1 MLILGIETSC
11 DETSAAVV
19 EDGQLIHSNVIRSQE
34 DLHER
39 YGGVVPELASRRHVT
54 AIIPVIDLA
63 LRDADVSKSE
73 IDAIAVTEGPGL
85 AGSLLVGMNTAK
97 SLGMAWD
104 VPLIP
109 VNHLEGHIYSNW
121 LTEDPGDST
130 FLPPRFPCVCLIVSG
145 GHTELILIRDHGQFE
160 VLGRTIDDAAGEAF
174 DKGARI
180 LRLGFPGGPAIQR
193 AAAEGKRGHHTF
205 PRAWL
210 GDSYDFSFSGLK
222 TALLREVEKYKREP
236 SRPKKVVST
245 EPFPVHEPPEY
256 SPNMPASDIAAD
268 FQDAIVDVL
277 VQKTA
282 RAAQEHRAAMV
293 VLAGGVAAN
302 SMLRGRL
309 EQALSVPLRCPS
321 IRLCTDNGAMIAGA
335 GYYLYQRGI
344 TASFDLDI
352 SPQLPLVSDT
362 ALSKGPSHNQR

>member
-1 MLILGIETSC
+1 MRILGIETSC

-19 EDGQLIHSNVIRSQE
+19 ADGQHILSNVIRSQE

-54 AIIPVIDLA
+54 AIIPTIAVA
-63 LRDADVSKSE
+63 LGDAGVEKKD

-97 SLGMAWD
+97 ALSLAWD

-109 VNHLEGHIYSNW
+109 VNHLEGHVYSNW
-121 LTEDPGDST
+121 LTDDPDDPT
-130 FLPPRFPCVCLIVSG
+130 FQPPRFPLICLIVSG
-145 GHTELILIRDHGQFE
+145 GHTELVLMRDHGHYD

-180 LRLGFPGGPAIQR
+180 LNLGFPGGPAIQR
-193 AAAEGKRGHHTF
+193 ASDEGKLGRHPF

-210 GDSYDFSFSGLK
+210 GDTYDFSFSGLK
-222 TALLREVEKYKREP
+222 TALLREVEKYRREP
-236 SRPKKVVST
+236 ARPRKVVSGG
-245 EPFPVHEPPEY
+245 PFPVHEPPEY
-256 SPNMPASDIAAD
+256 APNMPANDIAAD

-282 RAAQEHRAAMV
+282 RAAHEHRAAMV
-293 VLAGGVAAN
+293 ILAGGVASN
-302 SMLRGRL
+302 RLLRRKL
-309 EQALSVPLRCPS
+309 ESVLEVPLRYPEPV
-321 IRLCTDNGAMIAGA
+321 LCTDNGAMIAGA
-335 GYYLYQRGI
+335 AHYLYARGI
-344 TASFDLDI
+344 TASLDLDI
-352 SPQLPLVSDT
+352 SPQLPLTTETS
-362 ALSKGPSHNQR
+362 LPS

>member
-19 EDGQLIHSNVIRSQE
+19 ADGERIRSNVIRSQD

-54 AIIPVIDLA
+54 AIIPTIDVA
-63 LRDADVSKSE
+63 VSDAGISKGE

-85 AGSLLVGMNTAK
+85 AGSLLVGVNVAK
-97 SLGMAWD
+97 SLSLSWD

-121 LTEDPGDST
+121 LFPGDDITGFS
-130 FLPPRFPCVCLIVSG
+130 PPRFPCVCLIVSG
-145 GHTELILIRDHGQFE
+145 GHTELVLIKDHGKYE
-160 VLGRTIDDAAGEAF
+160 ILGRTIDDAAGEAF

-193 AAAEGKRGHHTF
+193 AASDGKLGHHTF

-210 GDSYDFSFSGLK
+210 SDSYDFSFSGLK
-222 TALLREVEKYKREP
+222 TALLREVDQYR
-236 SRPKKVVST
+236 RPRTKPKQVVST
-245 EPFPVHEPPEY
+245 EPFPAHEPPDY
-256 SPNMPASDIAAD
+256 APNMPAADIAAD

-277 VQKTA
+277 VKKTV
-282 RAAQEHRAAMV
+282 RAAEEHRAAMV
-293 VLAGGVAAN
+293 LLAGGVASNAL
-302 SMLRGRL
+302 LRRRL
-309 EQALSVPLRCPS
+309 DSSLDVPLRVPDPL
-321 IRLCTDNGAMIAGA
+321 LCTDNGAMIACA
-335 GYYLYQRGI
+335 GYYLYRRGI
-344 TASFDLDI
+344 TASLDLDA
-352 SPQLPLVSDT
+352 SPQLPLEADT
-362 ALSKGPSHNQR
+362 ALV

>member
-1 MLILGIETSC
+1 MQILGIETSC

-19 EDGQLIHSNVIRSQE
+19 SDGRIIRSNVIRSQE

-54 AIIPVIDLA
+54 AIIPAIDVALQDAGLA
-63 LRDADVSKSE
+63 ADE

-97 SLGMAWD
+97 ALSMAWG

-121 LTEDPGDST
+121 LTEVADDPT
-130 FLPPRFPCVCLIVSG
+130 FQPPRFPLVCLIVSG
-145 GHTELILIRDHGQFE
+145 GHTELVLMRDHGRFD
-160 VLGRTIDDAAGEAF
+160 VLGKTIDDAAGEAF

-180 LRLGFPGGPAIQR
+180 LNLGFPGGPAIQR
-193 AAAEGKRGHHTF
+193 AAADGQLGRHPF

-222 TALLREVEKYKREP
+222 TALLREVEKYRREP
-236 SRPKKVVST
+236 TRPRKVVSSG
-245 EPFPVHEPPEY
+245 PFPVHEPPEY
-256 SPNMPASDIAAD
+256 APNMPAADIAAD

-282 RAAQEHRAAMV
+282 RAAVEYRAAMV
-293 VLAGGVAAN
+293 VLAGGVASN
-302 SMLRGRL
+302 SLLRRKL
-309 EQALSVPLRCPS
+309 ESALEVPLRFPEP
-321 IRLCTDNGAMIAGA
+321 ILCTDNGAMIAGA
-335 GYYLYQRGI
+335 GYYLYSRGV

-352 SPQLPLVSDT
+352 SPQLPLATETSLT
-362 ALSKGPSHNQR
+362 

>member
-11 DETSAAVV
+11 DETSVAVV
-19 EDGQLIHSNVIRSQE
+19 SDGRLIRSNIIRSQE

-39 YGGVVPELASRRHVT
+39 YGGVVPELASRRHLT
-54 AIIPVIDLA
+54 AIVPAIDVA
-63 LRDADVSKSE
+63 LSDAGVTSDD

-97 SLGMAWD
+97 ALALAWG

-121 LTEDPGDST
+121 LTEDDSDVS
-130 FLPPRFPCVCLIVSG
+130 FQPPRFPCVCLVVSG
-145 GHTELILIRDHGQFE
+145 GHTELVLIRDHGHYD

-193 AAAEGKRGHHTF
+193 AATEGKMGHHTF

-210 GDSYDFSFSGLK
+210 GDTYDFSFSGLK
-222 TALLREVEKYKREP
+222 TALLREVDKYRREQ

-245 EPFPVHEPPEY
+245 EPFPVHEPPDY
-256 SPNMPASDIAAD
+256 APNMPASDIAAD

-277 VQKTA
+277 VKKTA

-293 VLAGGVAAN
+293 ILAGGVASN
-302 SMLRGRL
+302 TMLRRRL
-309 EQALSVPLRCPS
+309 ESTLTIPLRYPAPL
-321 IRLCTDNGAMIAGA
+321 LCTDNGAMIAGA
-335 GYYLYQRGI
+335 GFYLYRRGI
-344 TASFDLDI
+344 TAELDLDI
-352 SPQLPLVSDT
+352 SPQLPLATETSL
-362 ALSKGPSHNQR
+362 A

>member
-1 MLILGIETSC
+1 MRILGIETSC

-19 EDGQLIHSNVIRSQE
+19 QDGRVILSNIIRSQE

-39 YGGVVPELASRRHVT
+39 YGGVVPELASRRHIT
-54 AIIPVIDLA
+54 AIIPVIDVALQDAGLA
-63 LRDADVSKSE
+63 AED

-85 AGSLLVGMNTAK
+85 AGSLLVGLNTAK
-97 SLGMAWD
+97 SLACAWG

-121 LTEDPGDST
+121 LTTPEDDAT
-130 FLPPRFPCVCLIVSG
+130 FQPPRFPCICLVVSG
-145 GHTELILIRDHGQFE
+145 GHTELVLIRDHGQYE

-180 LRLGFPGGPAIQR
+180 LRLGFPGGPAIQ
-193 AAAEGKRGHHTF
+193 AAASEGKLGHHTF

-222 TALLREVEKYKREP
+222 TALLREVNKYKREP
-236 SRPKKVVST
+236 ARPKKLVST

-256 SPNMPASDIAAD
+256 ASNMPAADIAAD

-282 RAAQEHRAAMV
+282 RAAQEKRAAMV
-293 VLAGGVAAN
+293 LLAGGVASN
-302 SMLRGRL
+302 SLLRKRL
-309 EQALSVPLRCPS
+309 ESALDIPLRYPTPV
-321 IRLCTDNGAMIAGA
+321 LCTDNGAVIAGA
-335 GYYLYQRGI
+335 AYYLFQRGI
-344 TASFDLDI
+344 TASVDLDI
-352 SPQLPLVSDT
+352 SPQLPLASST
-362 ALSKGPSHNQR
+362 ALS

>member
-1 MLILGIETSC
+1 MLVLGIETSC

-19 EDGQLIHSNVIRSQE
+19 EDGRVIRSNVIRSQE

-54 AIIPVIDLA
+54 AIIPAIDVA
-63 LRDADVSKSE
+63 LKDARVEKSD

-85 AGSLLVGMNTAK
+85 AGSLLVGLNTAK
-97 SLGMAWD
+97 SLSLAWD

-121 LTEDPGDST
+121 LTDRENDST
-130 FLPPRFPCVCLIVSG
+130 FQPPRFPCVCLIVSG
-145 GHTELILIRDHGQFE
+145 GHTELVLIRDHGHYE

-193 AAAEGKRGHHTF
+193 ASAEGKMGHHTF

-210 GDSYDFSFSGLK
+210 RDTYDFSFSGLK
-222 TALLREVEKYKREP
+222 TALLREVEKYKRE
-236 SRPKKVVST
+236 SVRTKKVVSSD
-245 EPFPVHEPPEY
+245 PFPVHEPPEY
-256 SPNMPASDIAAD
+256 APNMPAADIAAD

-277 VQKTA
+277 VQKTV
-282 RAAQEHRAAMV
+282 RAAEEHRAAMV
-293 VLAGGVAAN
+293 VLAGGVASNAL
-302 SMLRGRL
+302 LRKRL
-309 EQALSVPLRCPS
+309 ESKLSIPFRYPEPL
-321 IRLCTDNGAMIAGA
+321 LCTDNGAMIAGA
-335 GYYLYQRGI
+335 GFYLYQRGI
-344 TASFDLDI
+344 TASLDLDI
-352 SPQLPLVSDT
+352 SPQLPLVTET
-362 ALSKGPSHNQR
+362 ALV

>member
-1 MLILGIETSC
+1 MRILGIETSC

-19 EDGQLIHSNVIRSQE
+19 SDGRVIHSNIIRSQE

-54 AIIPVIDLA
+54 AIIPTIDLA
-63 LRDADVSKSE
+63 LKDAGIDRDD
-73 IDAIAVTEGPGL
+73 IDAVAVTEGPGL
-85 AGSLLVGMNTAK
+85 AGSLLVGLNTAK
-97 SLGMAWD
+97 ALSMSWD

-109 VNHLEGHIYSNW
+109 VNHLEGHIYANW
-121 LTEDPGDST
+121 LTDSSADVT
-130 FLPPRFPCVCLIVSG
+130 FQPPRFPCVCLIVSG
-145 GHTELILIRDHGQFE
+145 GHTELVLIRDHGRYD

-193 AAAEGKRGHHTF
+193 AAADGKMGRHTF

-210 GDSYDFSFSGLK
+210 RDTYDFSFSGLK
-222 TALLREVEKYKREP
+222 TALLREVEKYRREP
-236 SRPKKVVST
+236 TRPKKVVST
-245 EPFPVHEPPEY
+245 EPFPAHEPPDY
-256 SPNMPASDIAAD
+256 APNMPAADIAAD

-282 RAAQEHRAAMV
+282 KAAEMHRASMV
-293 VLAGGVAAN
+293 ILAGGVASN
-302 SMLRGRL
+302 SLLRRRL
-309 EQALSVPLRCPS
+309 ESALGVPLRYPTPQ
-321 IRLCTDNGAMIAGA
+321 LCTDNGAMIAGA

-344 TASFDLDI
+344 TASYDLDI
-352 SPQLPLVSDT
+352 SPQLPLST
-362 ALSKGPSHNQR
+362 ETSLA

>member
-19 EDGQLIHSNVIRSQE
+19 EDGRLIRSNVIRSQE

-54 AIIPVIDLA
+54 AIIPTIDVA
-63 LRDADVSKSE
+63 LQDAGVAKDE

-85 AGSLLVGMNTAK
+85 AGSLLVGLNTAK
-97 SLGMAWD
+97 SLSVAWG

-121 LTEDPGDST
+121 LTDQENDPT
-130 FLPPRFPCVCLIVSG
+130 FQPPRFPCVCLIVSG
-145 GHTELILIRDHGQFE
+145 GHTELVLIRDHGHYD

-193 AAAEGKRGHHTF
+193 AATDGKMGHHTF

-210 GDSYDFSFSGLK
+210 GETYDFSFSGLK
-222 TALLREVEKYKREP
+222 TALLREVEKYRREP
-236 SRPKKVVST
+236 LRPKKVVST

-256 SPNMPASDIAAD
+256 APNMPTADIAAD
-268 FQDAIVDVL
+268 FQDAIIDVL
-277 VQKTA
+277 AQKTA
-282 RAAQEHRAAMV
+282 KAAQEHRAAMV
-293 VLAGGVAAN
+293 ILAGGVASN
-302 SMLRGRL
+302 SLLRKRL
-309 EQALSVPLRCPS
+309 DSLLSAPLRYPEPL
-321 IRLCTDNGAMIAGA
+321 LCTDNGAMIAGA

-344 TASFDLDI
+344 RASCDLDI
-352 SPQLPLVSDT
+352 SPQLPLST
-362 ALSKGPSHNQR
+362 ETSLA

>member
-1 MLILGIETSC
+1 MQGETMLILGIETSC
-11 DETSAAVV
+11 DETSAAIVS
-19 EDGQLIHSNVIRSQE
+19 DGRLIRSNVIRSQD

-54 AIIPVIDLA
+54 AIIPTIDVA
-63 LRDADVSKSE
+63 IKDAGIERSE
-73 IDAIAVTEGPGL
+73 IDAVAVTEGPGL

-97 SLGMAWD
+97 ALSVAWG

-121 LTEDPGDST
+121 LTDSAGDAA
-130 FLPPRFPCVCLIVSG
+130 FQPPRFPCICLIVSG
-145 GHTELILIRDHGQFE
+145 GHTELVLIKDHGNFT

-193 AAAEGKRGHHTF
+193 AASDGKTGHHTF

-210 GDSYDFSFSGLK
+210 RDTYDFSFSGLK
-222 TALLREVEKYKREP
+222 TALLREVEKYRREQT
-236 SRPKKVVST
+236 RPKKVVST

-256 SPNMPASDIAAD
+256 AANMPAADIAAD

-277 VQKTA
+277 VQKTS
-282 RAAQEHRAAMV
+282 RAAEEHRAAMV
-293 VLAGGVAAN
+293 ILAGGVASN
-302 SMLRGRL
+302 SLLRRRL
-309 EQALSVPLRCPS
+309 ETALAIPLRYPEPL
-321 IRLCTDNGAMIAGA
+321 LCTDNGAMIAGA

-344 TASFDLDI
+344 TATLDLDI
-352 SPQLPLVSDT
+352 SPQLPLATET
-362 ALSKGPSHNQR
+362 ALA

>member
-11 DETSAAVV
+11 DETSAAIVA
-19 EDGQLIHSNVIRSQE
+19 DGRIIRSNVIRSQE

-54 AIIPVIDLA
+54 AMIPTIDVA
-63 LRDADVSKSE
+63 MKDAGVDRGQ

-97 SLGMAWD
+97 SLSLAWG

-121 LTEDPGDST
+121 LTDEANDLT
-130 FLPPRFPCVCLIVSG
+130 FQPPRFPLICLIVSG
-145 GHTELILIRDHGQFE
+145 GHTELVLMRDHGHYD

-193 AAAEGKRGHHTF
+193 AAADGKLGYHTF

-210 GDSYDFSFSGLK
+210 GESFDFSFSGLK
-222 TALLREVEKYKREP
+222 TALLREVEKYRREP
-236 SRPKKVVST
+236 VRPKRVVST

-256 SPNMPASDIAAD
+256 APNMPAADIAAD

-277 VQKTA
+277 VQKAA
-282 RAAQEHRAAMV
+282 RAAKEHRAAMV
-293 VLAGGVAAN
+293 ILAGGVASN
-302 SMLRGRL
+302 TLLRRKL
-309 EQALSVPLRCPS
+309 QSALSVPLRFPEPL
-321 IRLCTDNGAMIAGA
+321 LCTDNGAMIAGA
-335 GYYLYQRGI
+335 GFYLFRRGI
-344 TASFDLDI
+344 TASLDLDI
-352 SPQLPLVSDT
+352 SPQLPLST
-362 ALSKGPSHNQR
+362 ETSLA

>member
-1 MLILGIETSC
+1 VLILGIETSC

-19 EDGQLIHSNVIRSQE
+19 SDGRVIRSNIIRSQV

-54 AIIPVIDLA
+54 AIIPTIDVA
-63 LRDADVSKSE
+63 LSE
-73 IDAIAVTEGPGL
+73 AGVERQDIDAIAVTEGPGL

-97 SLGMAWD
+97 SLSMAWGK
-104 VPLIP
+104 PLIP
-109 VNHLEGHIYSNW
+109 VNHLEGHIYANW
-121 LTEDPGDST
+121 LTDDPLDIQWE
-130 FLPPRFPCVCLIVSG
+130 PPRFPCVCLIVSG
-145 GHTELILIRDHGQFE
+145 GHTELVMIRDHGRYD

-193 AAAEGKRGHHTF
+193 AASKGKLGHHPF

-222 TALLREVEKYKREP
+222 TALLREVDQYRRPTTRP
-236 SRPKKVVST
+236 SKVVST

-256 SPNMPASDIAAD
+256 APNMPVADIAAD

-277 VQKTA
+277 AQKTA
-282 RAAQEHRAAMV
+282 RAAEHHRAAMV
-293 VLAGGVAAN
+293 LLAGGVASN
-302 SMLRGRL
+302 GLLRKRLDGMLK
-309 EQALSVPLRCPS
+309 VPLRVPPPA
-321 IRLCTDNGAMIAGA
+321 LCTDNAAMIASA
-335 GYYLYQRGI
+335 GFYLYQRGVVG
-344 TASFDLDI
+344 SLDLDV
-352 SPQLPLVSDT
+352 SPQLPLT
-362 ALSKGPSHNQR
+362 AETAIS

>member
-19 EDGQLIHSNVIRSQE
+19 ADGRLIHSNIIRSQE

-54 AIIPVIDLA
+54 AIIPTIDVA
-63 LRDADVSKSE
+63 LQDAGVGKDE

-85 AGSLLVGMNTAK
+85 AGSLLVGLNTAK
-97 SLGMAWD
+97 SLSMAWD

-121 LTEDPGDST
+121 LTNKESDPT
-130 FLPPRFPCVCLIVSG
+130 FQPPRFPCVCLIVSG
-145 GHTELILIRDHGQFE
+145 GHTELVLIRDHGHYD

-180 LRLGFPGGPAIQR
+180 LRLGFPGGPAIQKS
-193 AAAEGKRGHHTF
+193 AADGKLGHHTL

-222 TALLREVEKYKREP
+222 TALLREVEKYRREP
-236 SRPKKVVST
+236 VRPKKVVST

-256 SPNMPASDIAAD
+256 APNMPTADIAAD
-268 FQDAIVDVL
+268 YQDAIIDVL

-282 RAAQEHRAAMV
+282 RAADEHRAAMV
-293 VLAGGVAAN
+293 ILAGGVASNAL
-302 SMLRGRL
+302 LRRRL
-309 EQALSVPLRCPS
+309 ESQLRVPFRFPDPL
-321 IRLCTDNGAMIAGA
+321 LCTDNGAMIAGA
-335 GYYLYQRGI
+335 GYYLFQRGI
-344 TASFDLDI
+344 TASMDLDI
-352 SPQLPLVSDT
+352 SPQLPLATETSL
-362 ALSKGPSHNQR
+362 A